1 MRHPRL
7 QVRDVLGNWNVVI
20 AQTPFTMGRRE
31 TNHLRLGAAEV
42 SREHAEIVEQNG
54 RYLIRDRQ
62 SRYGTFVGGE
72 PVTECELRP
81 GDEIRLG
88 RAGGTTLVFLG
99 ADDSTVE
106 ATPNPREGL
115 RQMTEL
121 LERLRGLGAGRLLQD
136 VLALLLD
143 AALELTHAE
152 RGFVMLAGTDGQ
164 LEFRMGR
171 GPTGQ
176 ALTDVTF
183 ETSRQV
189 PTEVFRTGQTLV
201 LQDLSADGV
210 ADDHAATRD
219 LGIRHIICVP
229 LHLVR
234 LVDAGEVAPEERRL
248 GVLYLDGT
256 GRGSMVSPVTQSA
269 LETLA
274 AEASLA
280 IENARLY
287 RQQLEK
293 TRIDQEL
300 RLAYLLQQSLLP
312 RPTMTLAFVEAAAT
326 SRPCRSIG
334 GDFFDYPR
342 QASPAF
348 SFALGD
354 VAGKGPPAALLSAM
368 MQGMFA
374 FASKGQFAEGPASII
389 TTINQA
395 LCLHA
400 LEVQFVTLF
409 LGVISEDGRLTYC
422 NAGHCPPVIVSATGV
437 QRLECGGPVCGLFDA
452 ARYEQAEVSLDSGDA
467 VVVYSDGVTEAVDA
481 AEEEF
486 GESRLLDAIA
496 QAGTGNAQAL
506 VDAVIDAVQRHTAG
520 TAQNDDVTL
529 MAIRYR
535 GVSGVRDRPALSGER

>member
-1 MRHPRL
+1 MAPPKSRAITPRSSSSTA
-7 QVRDVLGNWNVVI
+7 DI
-20 AQTPFTMGRRE
+20 
-31 TNHLRLGAAEV
+31 
-42 SREHAEIVEQNG
+42 
-54 RYLIRDRQ
+54 LIRDRQ

-72 PVTECELRP
+72 PITECELRP

-88 RAGGTTLVFLG
+88 RAGGATLVFLG

-143 AALELTHAE
+143 AALELTRAE

-171 GPTGQ
+171 GPAGQ

-201 LQDLSADGV
+201 LQDLFADGV

-248 GVLYLDGT
+248 GVLYLDGQ
-256 GRGSMVSPVTQSA
+256 GRGSLVSPVTQSA

-293 TRIDQEL
+293 TRIEQEL
-300 RLAYLLQQSLLP
+300 RLAAGIQQALLP
-312 RPTMTLAFVEAAAT
+312 RLDDDPGVRR
-326 SRPCRSIG
+326 SRR
-334 GDFFDYPR
+334 DL
-342 QASPAF
+342 QAMPVDRRRF
-348 SFALGD
+348 LR
-354 VAGKGPPAALLSAM
+354 LSAAGQSCVQLRARRRGR
-368 MQGMFA
+368 QGA
-374 FASKGQFAEGPASII
+374 AGGVVERDDARHVRV
-389 TTINQA
+389 
-395 LCLHA
+395 CL
-400 LEVQFVTLF
+400 E
-409 LGVISEDGRLTYC
+409 
-422 NAGHCPPVIVSATGV
+422 
-437 QRLECGGPVCGLFDA
+437 GPVCGGPRVDRHHHQPGPVPARPRGAIRDA
-452 ARYEQAEVSLDSGDA
+452 CSWASSAR
-467 VVVYSDGVTEAVDA
+467 
-481 AEEEF
+481 
-486 GESRLLDAIA
+486 
-496 QAGTGNAQAL
+496 
-506 VDAVIDAVQRHTAG
+506 TAG
-520 TAQNDDVTL
+520 
-529 MAIRYR
+529 
-535 GVSGVRDRPALSGER
+535 